1 MKTPAPQFYW
11 RLLLVA
17 STYFV
22 CGRLGLAIPYV
33 GSHITLFW
41 LPTGIAVA
49 ALYCF
54 GFSSWP
60 GVYLGALLVNLSIG
74 SAWPLAAGI
83 AIGNTLAPALTA
95 WLLQRYRFHPE
106 FDRKVDI
113 SLLFGAAALGMLIS
127 AVGGTAML
135 GMAGLLSAA
144 DIPAA
149 AWAWWAGDFVGVLL
163 AGTLLLSLSRAN
175 LKLLQQRRVEFL
187 VWIALSCLVGWVVFY
202 NNGGN
207 GLRPLASLTIPIVI
221 WSALRFGVTGSSI
234 FVALLSLMAAW
245 ATSLGRG
252 PFYPHGLFLMWVYLD
267 VLVVSQLIITVLL
280 SERKL
285 VEERASLLLEAV
297 SQGIWGLDADG
308 RVLFVNANAARMF
321 GYTQDEL
328 LGKPMHSLVHHSF
341 QDGTSYPLEDC
352 PMHATLIDG
361 KPRMRK
367 DEVMWRKDGS
377 SLSVE
382 YSATPLVT
390 DGRLHGVVV
399 VCQDI
404 TDKKMAEDEL
414 RASEQRFRTIFEQS
428 ADGIFISDAQG
439 HYLDV
444 NVAGC
449 QMLGYTRQELLSL
462 TIADV
467 TDPAEIPRLETE
479 VARLANGQVEV
490 SDWLF
495 RRKDGSTFIGQ
506 VRGRQ
511 LADGRLQGILI
522 DITLSK
528 RMQEALNAQVLRTR
542 QILQTT
548 QDGFWLVDIEG
559 RLQEVNE
566 TYCRMSGYSI
576 DELLAMH
583 ISDIEANES
592 PTETQAHIQKLL
604 ETGFDCFETRHRRKD
619 GSILELE
626 ISTSLVG
633 EGDSRY
639 FFAFLRDISV
649 RKASERQLTEQQ
661 ARLNGL
667 IDSAMDAIVST
678 DAQQNIILFNHAAE
692 LMFGYR
698 AADIIGQPLEKL
710 LPPRYGAKHRQHVE
724 AFGRTGVTVR
734 SMQTPAVAVGMR
746 ANTEVFPIE
755 ASISQVEVGG
765 KKIYTAI
772 LRDISERR
780 QIESRLQRSEEKHR
794 MLMQSASDAI
804 FIADADT
811 GILIDANKR
820 GEELIGRP
828 QVEIIGM
835 QQGKLYPDEQNAQY
849 CELFRQHVES
859 GSGVVAV
866 PVFVQHRDGR
876 KIPVEVSCN
885 LVEIAGKR
893 MLIGIFRDITE
904 RLRVEA
910 VLKLKDERLQQAI
923 DIAGI
928 GFFEHDLVADELYLS
943 TQLRLIMGYKPDE
956 QVTMHALLDC
966 IHPADREWVTTVL
979 QRAHRVNDEEYT
991 SFSCRIVRRD
1001 GASCWVAVQFRTYL
1015 AGEGEARH
1023 AIRSVGCIRDITRR
1037 KQNEEAQQ
1045 LASSVYQSSH
1055 EGIVVTDENN
1065 LIVDI
1070 NPAFH
1075 AITGY
1080 TLDEVLGKNPSVF
1093 QSGKHDRQFYQE
1105 MWESIQQQ
1113 GSWQGEIWDRRKD
1126 GSLQAKWLSISVI
1139 RHADGSIYRYVA
1151 MFSDIT
1157 ERKQAEDEIRAL
1169 NIDLERRVRER
1180 TLQLEAT
1187 NVELIQA
1194 RDAAKAAS
1202 QIKSAFLANMS
1213 HEIRTPINGVL
1224 GLAQIGARDSKDQK
1238 TREIFNRLRDSG
1250 SHLLSVINDILDFSK
1265 IEAGM
1270 LRVESAPFHLG
1281 MIVNDSVA
1289 MVAESAR
1296 DKKLALTVA
1305 SSSGVP
1311 EWAEGD
1317 GKRLEQILLNLLSN
1331 AIKFTERGKVTL
1343 KVSVADKNVMFQVT
1357 DSGIGMS
1364 EDQIAKLFQSFE
1376 QADSS
1381 TTRKYGGTGLGL
1393 AISRNL
1399 ARMMGGDITVA
1410 SRLGS
1415 GSTFSLSLPLLSAV
1429 PADLPEPVSW
1439 EGVHRLNGIRVLAAD
1454 DVELNRLI
1462 LEDQLSHE
1470 GAHVVLAHDGQQ
1482 ALERLEEAG
1491 VAAFD
1496 VVLMDV
1502 QMPVMDGLEATRRIA
1517 AIAPGLPVIGFTAHV
1532 MSEER
1537 ERCLVA
1543 GMVDVV
1549 TKPVDMDQLV
1559 AAIQLQMQSGTPV
1572 ALAKPAAAKQ
1582 PEDAAGAS
1590 GNDPDIIDLSILAG
1604 RVGDDPAT
1612 ISMYT
1617 ALFIDTARE
1626 TLQEMQAS
1634 LAAADMN
1641 ILSEQAH
1648 RMKSTAFTV
1657 GAMRFGELCK
1667 EVEMMKASDDV
1678 ASARLKVEQLRA
1690 LLEKIVQKVKQHDN

>member
-1 MKTPAPQFYW
+1 MRNNQDADT
-11 RLLLVA
+11 
-17 STYFV
+17 
-22 CGRLGLAIPYV
+22 
-33 GSHITLFW
+33 H
-41 LPTGIAVA
+41 
-49 ALYCF
+49 
-54 GFSSWP
+54 FSSNRFP
-60 GVYLGALLVNLSIG
+60 LLRQLSVVSLIAMLMTA
-74 SAWPLAAGI
+74 SLMIFLYREDQLAEHA
-83 AIGNTLAPALTA
+83 AFAADKN
-95 WLLQRYRFHPE
+95 E
-106 FDRKVDI
+106 I
-113 SLLFGAAALGMLIS
+113 SLNVI
-127 AVGGTAML
+127 TH
-135 GMAGLLSAA
+135 
-144 DIPAA
+144 
-149 AWAWWAGDFVGVLL
+149 
-163 AGTLLLSLSRAN
+163 SL
-175 LKLLQQRRVEFL
+175 
-187 VWIALSCLVGWVVFY
+187 
-202 NNGGN
+202 
-207 GLRPLASLTIPIVI
+207 
-221 WSALRFGVTGSSI
+221 
-234 FVALLSLMAAW
+234 
-245 ATSLGRG
+245 
-252 PFYPHGLFLMWVYLD
+252 D
-267 VLVVSQLIITVLL
+267 
-280 SERKL
+280 
-285 VEERASLLLEAV
+285 
-297 SQGIWGLDADG
+297 
-308 RVLFVNANAARMF
+308 
-321 GYTQDEL
+321 DEL
-328 LGKPMHSLVHHSF
+328 NA
-341 QDGTSYPLEDC
+341 Y
-352 PMHATLIDG
+352 
-361 KPRMRK
+361 
-367 DEVMWRKDGS
+367 
-377 SLSVE
+377 
-382 YSATPLVT
+382 VT
-390 DGRLHGVVV
+390 HY
-399 VCQDI
+399 
-404 TDKKMAEDEL
+404 
-414 RASEQRFRTIFEQS
+414 AS
-428 ADGIFISDAQG
+428 SDAQTKQTPQN
-439 HYLDV
+439 LDSLLALTLHSIYENDFLKLKLYDLSGTAIYSSAKNEIGGSSQHPDFV
-444 NVAGC
+444 VRALHGETVHQVEFRDTFFGLTGELHNVDVALAYMPLQHAGKRIGVIEIYDNSTPIFERLRTRII
-449 QMLGYTRQELLSL
+449 QIALTVFAIFSGLYAALFFAAYRADRAISKSTQELATSEERWKFALEGADAGVWDWNPQTDEAMFSKQWQEMLGYAEGEFPGTGAAWVEHLHPDDKDRVLSSVQEKLSGNDL
-462 TIADV
+462 PYGVEFRMRCKDDSWKWMLARGKIIGRDAAGKPFRMIGTQSDITERKQSEEKLINSENRFRALMEQSPLAVQIFAPDGHTLRVNLAWENMWGVKLEALAQYNVLHDRKLEAKGIMPYLEKAFAGEATELPLISYDTDV
-467 TDPAEIPRLETE
+467 KKE
-479 VARLANGQVEV
+479 
-490 SDWLF
+490 
-495 RRKDGSTFIGQ
+495 
-506 VRGRQ
+506 VRGIPSRE
-511 LADGRLQGILI
+511 LWLHSILYPLKNADGDVYEVVLI
-522 DITLSK
+522 HEDVSARK
-528 RMQEALNAQVLRTR
+528 
-542 QILQTT
+542 
-548 QDGFWLVDIEG
+548 
-559 RLQEVNE
+559 
-566 TYCRMSGYSI
+566 
-576 DELLAMH
+576 
-583 ISDIEANES
+583 
-592 PTETQAHIQKLL
+592 QA
-604 ETGFDCFETRHRRKD
+604 
-619 GSILELE
+619 
-626 ISTSLVG
+626 
-633 EGDSRY
+633 
-639 FFAFLRDISV
+639 
-649 RKASERQLTEQQ
+649 EQAVAENQ
-661 ARLNGL
+661 ARLSGL
-667 IDSAMDAIVST
+667 IDSAMDAIVSA
-678 DAQQNIILFNHAAE
+678 DEHQNIILFNHAAE
-692 LMFGYR
+692 QVFGYR
-698 AADIIGQPLEKL
+698 AADIIGQPLDKL
-710 LPPRYGAKHRQHVE
+710 LPPRYRVKHRQHVE
-724 AFGRTGVTVR
+724 EFGRTGVRVR
-734 SMQTPAVAVGMR
+734 SMQMPAVAVGMR
-746 ANTEVFPIE
+746 ANSEVFPIE
-755 ASISQVEVGG
+755 TSISQVEVGG

-804 FIADADT
+804 FIADADS

-835 QQGKLYPDEQNAQY
+835 QQGKLYPDEQNALY

-904 RLRVEA
+904 CLRVEA

-923 DIAGI
+923 DIAEI

-1001 GASCWVAVQFRTYL
+1001 GAICWIAVQFRTYF
-1015 AGEGEARH
+1015 AGEGEAHH
-1023 AIRSVGCIRDITRR
+1023 AVRSIGCIRDITRR
-1037 KQNEEAQQ
+1037 KQNEEALQ

-1113 GSWQGEIWDRRKD
+1113 GSWQGEIWDRRKE

-1250 SHLLSVINDILDFSK
+1250 SLLLSVINDILDFSK

-1305 SSSGVP
+1305 NSSGVP

-1364 EDQIAKLFQSFE
+1364 EDQIAKLFQAFE